1 MLSREELY
9 YKVYSESKLDDNTIA
24 DILYKYFVLG
34 FDIKKL
40 NKMYLSNMDDED
52 IISSIIY
59 LSGSD
64 LNSSAKYSNKLT
76 YEEIEYYSTVLR
88 KDFLTIKNF
97 YEIKKEYY
105 EDDNEDYFEDE
116 DESEELFENEDNY
129 NSDKYVDDY
138 EQDITKEYKDNT
150 NKKMRFKDRIISKFD
165 DRKFLIIFILGL
177 SYFIWAVYTMISF
190 YYNNTNGLNIGYN
203 ELMFFSSIYAV
214 WKYFNY
220 TDLRFYFD
228 KIAFIKSIII
238 FLSIILYISW
248 LLKSFNNIQ
257 DGRIGF
263 SEIVCFIVPFVIA
276 FLFKDGSSVD

>member
-40 NKMYLSNMDDED
+40 NKMYLSSMDDED

-276 FLFKDGSSVD
+276 FLFKGGSSVD

>member
-40 NKMYLSNMDDED
+40 NKMYLSSMDDED
-52 IISSIIY
+52 IISSVIY

-276 FLFKDGSSVD
+276 FLFKGGSSVD